1 MAMVVVGQ
9 MLPEGAVKGGTAMA
23 LCYGRAAARFTQ
35 DLDAARVH
43 PLTDFLDD
51 FEMALSRGW
60 AGFTGRVVDR
70 KPPRPP
76 GIPAAYVMQPF
87 DVKLDY
93 LGRSWRT
100 VKFELGHN
108 EIDDAFE
115 PELRIAADLV
125 ELFTDLG
132 LPAPGPIPVMR
143 HDHQVAQKLH
153 AVSEPG
159 SDRVRD
165 LVDLSNFSISEKTST
180 SANSRRRVCGS
191 STTGASTRGRRAS
204 TSESAGTTSTR
215 LPSRALTYC
224 PKSALRSRG
233 PTASSGGSPM
243 PDGRVTVAGVDPAE
257 EEFLR
262 PAMALPPRERWNL
275 GMRLLESLE
284 VNDADSLHEV
294 DEPRPGEPE

>member
-1 MAMVVVGQ
+1 MTYSTPPPNLKSLEQRIRNLEPDDTGSLRRQVTMAMVVVGQ

-23 LCYGRAAARFTQ
+23 LRYGRAAARFTQ

-70 KPPRPP
+70 KPRPP

-165 LVDLSNFSISEKTST
+165 LVDLQLLDQREDLDVGELKATCLRLFDY
-180 SANSRRRVCGS
+180 RRLHAWPPSVDVGVGWDDLYKAAIEGIDVLPEV
-191 STTGASTRGRRAS
+191 GAAVAWTNRLIRRIA
-204 TSESAGTTSTR
+204 
-215 LPSRALTYC
+215 
-224 PKSALRSRG
+224 
-233 PTASSGGSPM
+233 
-243 PDGRVTVAGVDPAE
+243 
-257 EEFLR
+257 
-262 PAMALPPRERWNL
+262 
-275 GMRLLESLE
+275 
-284 VNDADSLHEV
+284 DA
-294 DEPRPGEPE
+294 